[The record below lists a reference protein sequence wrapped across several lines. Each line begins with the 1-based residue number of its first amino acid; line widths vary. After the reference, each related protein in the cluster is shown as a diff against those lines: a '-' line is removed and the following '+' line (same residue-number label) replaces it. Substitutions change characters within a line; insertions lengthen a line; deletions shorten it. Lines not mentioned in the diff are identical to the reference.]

1 MMSGEDLAV
10 NVKQRFPDVTREQ
23 RAAAELIKR
32 IRKLRWMGL
41 EDEARRVVRSS
52 LRLCST
58 DEFVV
63 ESAPRR

>member
-1 MMSGEDLAV
+1 MGVEL
-10 NVKQRFPDVTREQ
+10 QFPDVTREQ

-58 DEFVV
+58 DEVAV
-63 ESAPRR
+63 ESVPRR